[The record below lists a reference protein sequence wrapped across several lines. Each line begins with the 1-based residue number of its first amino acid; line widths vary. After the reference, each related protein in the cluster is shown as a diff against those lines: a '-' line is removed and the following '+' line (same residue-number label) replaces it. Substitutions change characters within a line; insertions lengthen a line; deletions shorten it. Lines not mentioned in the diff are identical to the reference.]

1 MKDSILLLH
10 GALGSKDQFASLIEK
25 LKDEFDVHTFN
36 FFGHG
41 GNEFSDGFSIDGFIK
56 ETMNFIY
63 SNHLESTNVFG
74 YSMGGYV
81 ALKAAILYPLRFK
94 KIITLGT
101 KFNWT
106 PETAA
111 KETGRL
117 IPEVIVEKIPKFAD
131 DLQKRHHPQDWK
143 KLMNHTAAMIVAL
156 GNSDAIKDEDF
167 STIQNEVLI
176 CVGSE
181 DNMVTLEESMAVVN
195 HLPNGHLKVING
207 FKHPIEAVD
216 QNVLAKIISLREA

>member
-36 FFGHG
+36 FSGHG
-41 GNEFSDGFSIDGFIK
+41 GIPFSKDFSIDAFVEETIGF
-56 ETMNFIY
+56 MNA
-63 SNHLESTNVFG
+63 HGLESTNVFG

-81 ALKAAILYPLRFK
+81 ALKTALLYPLRLK

-111 KETGRL
+111 KETARL
-117 IPEVIVEKIPKFAD
+117 IPEAIEEKVPKFAEA
-131 DLQKRHHPQDWK
+131 LQKRHHPQDWK
-143 KLMNHTAAMIVAL
+143 KLMNNTTAMMMAL
-156 GNSDAIKDEDF
+156 GTSDAIRDEDF
-167 STIQNEVLI
+167 LKIQNEVLI

-181 DNMVTLEESMAVVN
+181 DNMVTKEESAATAGY
-195 HLPNGHLKVING
+195 LPNGQLQIIDG
-207 FKHPIEAVD
+207 FKHPIETVD
-216 QNVLAKIISLREA
+216 VNKLAEIIMAG